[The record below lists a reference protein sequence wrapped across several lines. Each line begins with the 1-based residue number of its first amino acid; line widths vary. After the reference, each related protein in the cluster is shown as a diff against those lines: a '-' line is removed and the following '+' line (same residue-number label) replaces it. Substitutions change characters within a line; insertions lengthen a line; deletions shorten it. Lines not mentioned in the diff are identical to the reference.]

1 MRDLGRCVKQASDPL
16 DRIMVIV
23 AHPDDAES
31 WAGGT
36 VAQFALDGKTVAY
49 VVITSGEK
57 GSAERTI
64 TPEVL
69 REIREGEQRNAAQ
82 TLGVR
87 EVTFLR
93 YPDCEVEDTQCLRR
107 DVTREIRRF
116 KPERVIVQNPFR
128 TYHHGVSHRDHQVV
142 AGVALD
148 CVYPLAGSCLV
159 FPDLLP
165 EYEPH
170 RAREVYV
177 MQVDNPELVVDI
189 SRTIDVKARAF
200 CCRAS
205 QIGDTTAAE
214 ASIRERAAGFG
225 RSYGMAFAEY
235 FDRLLV
241 PSSSR
246 FP

>member
-1 MRDLGRCVKQASDPL
+1 
-16 DRIMVIV
+16 MVIV

-36 VAQFALDGKTVAY
+36 VALFALDGKTVAY
-49 VVITSGEK
+49 VVVTSGEK
-57 GSAERTI
+57 GTADRAM

-69 REIREGEQRNAAQ
+69 REIREGEQRHAAQ

-93 YPDCEVEDTQCLRR
+93 YPDCEVEDTPFLRR

-116 KPERVIVQNPFR
+116 KPELVIVQNPLR
-128 TYHHGVSHRDHQVV
+128 TYNHGVSHRDHHVV

-148 CVYPLAGSCLV
+148 CVYPLAGSGLV

-170 RAREVYV
+170 WAREVYV
-177 MQVDNPELVVDI
+177 MQMDNPELVVDI

-200 CCRAS
+200 CCHAS
-205 QIGDTTAAE
+205 QIGDPAAAT
-214 ASIRERAAGFG
+214 ASIRERAVRFG
-225 RSYGMAFAEY
+225 SPYGVAFAEY

-246 FP
+246 FD